1 MGQFFNLDIC
11 GNGTDGSDDGGFP
24 RVHGAAIPSFTFSFT
39 GSMALL
45 GLVAFLVS
53 INGKT
58 V

>member
-1 MGQFFNLDIC
+1 MGQFFNLDVC
-11 GNGTDGSDDGGFP
+11 ADSTDGSDDGGFP
-24 RVHGAAIPSFTFSFT
+24 RVHGAAIPSFAFSFT

-45 GLVAFLVS
+45 GLVAVSVS